1 MIEKSMKVVIAG
13 SRTITDRVAVAKA
26 IRMSGFDI
34 TEVVSGKAAG
44 VDRLGETWAIAN
56 NIPVKEMPAKWQ
68 KYDKAAG
75 PIRNGEMAAY
85 CDAAIIVWDGKSQG
99 ALDMIRKI
107 KDVGK
112 PYFIDVVL

>member
-1 MIEKSMKVVIAG
+1 MKVVITG

-26 IRMSGFDI
+26 IKMSGFDI
-34 TEVVSGKAAG
+34 TEVVCGKATG

-56 NIPVKEMPAKWQ
+56 EIPVKEMPANWQ
-68 KYDKAAG
+68 KHDRAAG

-85 CDAAIIVWDGKSQG
+85 CDAAIILWDGKSRG

-107 KDVGK
+107 KPTTK
-112 PYFIDVVL
+112 PYFIDLVL